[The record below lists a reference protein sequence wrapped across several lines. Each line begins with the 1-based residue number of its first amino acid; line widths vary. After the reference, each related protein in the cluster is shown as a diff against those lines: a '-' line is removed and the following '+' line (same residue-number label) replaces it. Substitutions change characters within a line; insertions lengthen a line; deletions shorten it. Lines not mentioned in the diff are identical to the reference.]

1 MPKVEHDRDLASD
14 VIWPE
19 GLEDVTGALERGW
32 GLFCVIVIGGHW
44 RRQEVL
50 HPDRC

>member
-14 VIWPE
+14 VIWPRE
-19 GLEDVTGALERGW
+19 LEDVVGVLERGW
-32 GLFCVIVIGGHW
+32 VVFCVIGGHS
-44 RRQEVL
+44 RRQGVL